1 MISLPE
7 LDAILQ
13 GVSGPPEGVRV
24 LQGASY
30 TPSSNTGCIA
40 LIDYLSVSVPLI
52 SMPRFNRND
61 LGSANRL
68 TKQLFTSSSLIASD
82 FDDRG
87 FLGYRFSSDLYG
99 PECEQPCGKIAFGGN
114 ADTLLISLSGAGTPF
129 IGSHAQ
135 CVYDLGNH
143 DAKITRIDIAHDD
156 FIGELPDVH
165 AFAALARSGFFNGA
179 NGQVASRRF
188 IDDLGTGAGSSLY
201 IGKKGDKE
209 LNLYEKGKEQGD
221 PLSPWLRFE
230 GRLWA
235 KNRRI
240 PLDAITNGREYLIG
254 AYPQLLPYLPTEN
267 SKRCEL
273 TRKKVAACAI
283 AQATWLE
290 NACGRTLGLLQRS
303 MPPAQFDV
311 YIQSLSR
318 SGLPKRFKDLPESVV
333 KILIQ
338 DHANKETMPNESIY

>member
-1 MISLPE
+1 MIGLSE

-13 GVSGPPEGVRV
+13 GTTTPPEGVRL
-24 LQGASY
+24 LQGSEN

-40 LIDYLSVSVPLI
+40 LIDYLTVSVPLI

-61 LGSANRL
+61 IGAANRL
-68 TKQLFTSSSLIASD
+68 TKQLFTTSSLIASD
-82 FDDRG
+82 FDDKG
-87 FLGYRFSSDLYG
+87 FLGYRFSSDLFG
-99 PECEQPCGKIAFGGN
+99 PTCEQPCGKIAFGGN

-129 IGSHAQ
+129 IGSHEQ
-135 CVYDLGNH
+135 TVYDLANH

-156 FIGELPDVH
+156 FEGVLPNVH
-165 AFAALARSGFFNGA
+165 AFADLARGGYFNGA

-209 LNLYEKGKEQGD
+209 LNIYEKGKEQGD
-221 PLSPWLRFE
+221 PLSVWLRVE
-230 GRLWA
+230 ARLWA
-235 KNRRI
+235 KNRKI
-240 PLDAITNGREYLIG
+240 PLDALVNGREYLLG
-254 AYPQLLPYLPTEN
+254 AYPQLLPHLPTEN

-273 TRKKVAACAI
+273 TRNKVAACAM

-303 MPPAQFDV
+303 MQPAQFDA
-311 YIQSLSR
+311 YIQNLSR
-318 SGLPKRFKDLPESVV
+318 TGLPKRFKDLPESVV

-338 DHANKETMPNESIY
+338 EHADKELLS